1 LKKIS
6 FILLLYK
13 DFLNGVAGNI
23 PTITQTKIVMWELDH
38 IIRINSCVLA
48 PY

>member
-1 LKKIS
+1 LKTIS

-13 DFLNGVAGNI
+13 DFLNGVPGNI
-23 PTITQTKIVMWELDH
+23 PTITQTKIVMWELEH